1 MIYDLSKDIDK
12 ERATAKFTYLLKNG
26 KKADIKEVRNKR
38 TIKQNAYLHVLF
50 TLFGIEVGLTID
62 ESKTYIKRELKFF
75 YEKQDMIFLKKTSEC
90 NTKELT
96 DFIEKFRNL
105 SSKQGIY
112 LPTADEY
119 TYNYQYFDNLI
130 YENRNFVI

>member
-12 ERATAKFTYLLKNG
+12 ERATAKFNFILKNG
-26 KKADIKEVRNKR
+26 NKIDIKQVRNKR

-50 TLFGIEVGLTID
+50 TLFGIEIGLTID

-75 YEKQDMIFLKKTSEC
+75 YEKQDMIFLKKTSNC

-96 DFIEKFRNL
+96 NFIERFRNFA
-105 SSKQGIY
+105 SKQGIY

-119 TYNYQYFDNLI
+119 KYNYQYFDNLI
-130 YENRNFVI
+130 YENRNYI